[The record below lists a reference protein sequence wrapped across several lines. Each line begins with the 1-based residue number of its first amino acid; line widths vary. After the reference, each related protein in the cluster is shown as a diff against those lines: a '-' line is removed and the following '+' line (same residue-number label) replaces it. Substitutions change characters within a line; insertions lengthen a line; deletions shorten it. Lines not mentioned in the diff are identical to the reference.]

1 LIPLDALKRY
11 SEVGEKSPA
20 TNEQDW
26 VVEKKSKAEKSVESL
41 LVKSDKLKKTVEE
54 EEKELNAAK
63 ERGDASET
71 PKSKKRGRKSV
82 GSPNTKRSKK
92 APESDEVYKKR
103 LELYVGR
110 RVAKYFDTDI
120 YYGLIDEVSNCSRI
134 APYWH
139 VQYDDDDQEELE
151 EPEIKEYLKLYDDH
165 KLGDPNRIIVDVETA
180 SAAARDGED
189 PPVSAV
195 VTASEPE
202 PMETTETTIAAPA
215 RAPKPTETPAV
226 AAAPVVEAAK
236 PKAAPTPAPPVP
248 TNGDKPAN
256 SGIAASDK
264 AAANGAAAV
273 PPAAPQQ
280 SVPKPAE
287 QPPAAAAAPTAN

>member
-1 LIPLDALKRY
+1 LIPIDALKRY
-11 SEVGEKSPA
+11 TEVGEKSPA

-41 LVKSDKLKKTVEE
+41 LVKSEKLKKTVEE
-54 EEKELNAAK
+54 AEKERIAAK
-63 ERGDASET
+63 ERGDVSET

-92 APESDEVYKKR
+92 IPETDEAYEKK
-103 LELYVGR
+103 LQLYVGM

-120 YYGLIDEVSNCSRI
+120 YYGLIDVVSNKSRI

-151 EPEIKEYLKLYDDH
+151 EPEIKEYLKLYEEH
-165 KLGDPNRIIVDVETA
+165 KAGDSNRIIVDVETA
-180 SAAARDGED
+180 SAAARDGQG
-189 PPVSAV
+189 PSVSAV

-202 PMETTETTIAAPA
+202 PMETTETAIVAPA
-215 RAPKPTETPAV
+215 RAPKPAETPAV
-226 AAAPVVEAAK
+226 AAAPIVEAPK
-236 PKAAPTPAPPVP
+236 QKAAPTPAPPVP
-248 TNGDKPAN
+248 ANGDKPAN
-256 SGIAASDK
+256 SDI
-264 AAANGAAAV
+264 AANGAPPAAA
-273 PPAAPQQ
+273 PAAAAPAAPQQ